1 MNGPRWPHPDLKT
14 EPRERRKKKSRSFF
28 FFIFTVLGVLYT
40 TICVSERERER
51 ERDII
56 FSTNSRRIHEPAR
69 AANRKSVKGK
79 ETSPFPIS
87 NQALK

>member
-1 MNGPRWPHPDLKT
+1 M
-14 EPRERRKKKSRSFF
+14 
-28 FFIFTVLGVLYT
+28 
-40 TICVSERERER
+40 CVRERERER
-51 ERDII
+51 ERERHLI